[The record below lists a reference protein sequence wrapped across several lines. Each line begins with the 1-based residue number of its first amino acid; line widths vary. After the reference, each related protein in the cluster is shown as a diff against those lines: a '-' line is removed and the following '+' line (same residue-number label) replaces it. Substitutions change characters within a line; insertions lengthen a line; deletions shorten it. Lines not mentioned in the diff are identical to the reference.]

1 MIKLYK
7 LLILNTFNIDLDLT
21 FMQCY
26 GIIMVQREKKK
37 FRKEKMYDPKIFT
50 KEELDRFSEEDLTN
64 LYDFIIEQGLKRKDN
79 SKDNS

>member
-1 MIKLYK
+1 MLWHY
-7 LLILNTFNIDLDLT
+7 N
-21 FMQCY
+21 
-26 GIIMVQREKKK
+26 GIESKKGK
-37 FRKEKMYDPKIFT
+37 KMYDPKIFT